1 MAAMVATSV
10 PTPMAAMVATG
21 PWTQRVALAV
31 EEETEATLELP
42 FSKKTREGSGA
53 KAVLAAT
60 FLCEC
65 HRHLPTLPQWTFR
78 VARVAEAG
86 RASPR
91 KQPRVGLAGPVPE
104 ALRMDKMVCPQRK
117 FRRDRLA
124 LVPTAV

>member
-21 PWTQRVALAV
+21 ARTQWVALAV
-31 EEETEATLELP
+31 EEKTEATLEMP
-42 FSKKTREGSGA
+42 FWNKTREGSRA
-53 KAVLAAT
+53 RAVLAAT

-65 HRHLPTLPQWTFR
+65 HRLLPTLPRWTFR

-86 RASPR
+86 LASPR
-91 KQPRVGLAGPVPE
+91 KQPMAGLAGPVPE

-124 LVPTAV
+124 LVPTAA

>member
-21 PWTQRVALAV
+21 ARTQWAALAV
-31 EEETEATLELP
+31 EEETEATLP
-42 FSKKTREGSGA
+42 FWNKTREGLGA
-53 KAVLAAT
+53 TAVLAAT

-65 HRHLPTLPQWTFR
+65 HRLLPTLPQWTFR

-86 RASPR
+86 LASPR
-91 KQPRVGLAGPVPE
+91 KQPRAGLAGPVPE
-104 ALRMDKMVCPQRK
+104 ALRMDEMVCPQRK

-124 LVPTAV
+124 RVPTAA

>member
-1 MAAMVATSV
+1 MVAIWV

-21 PWTQRVALAV
+21 ARTQWVALAV

-42 FSKKTREGSGA
+42 FSNKTREGSGA

-124 LVPTAV
+124 LVPTAA